1 MNLIRRQKNGEAKKK
16 SQEQPQKV
24 KTFSRSY
31 DYAPANAYR
40 ADRPVVPM
48 PLERETAV
56 PPVPDDTGEWKSSG
70 IPDSIELQDTLLTD
84 DSFVERAPHPEAE
97 PVPDNT
103 SVAEPEDSF
112 APVSETEPD
121 SAGSREYAP
130 KPASVAESIPGHGYA
145 DEYETESGM
154 EYEPEYGDEYEPEP
168 EFEDEDDTETE
179 PEEEYEPD
187 FAYHPEPEDGED
199 DYEAPEDVLADDED
213 DTGFEYEPESDDE
226 DDAEE
231 PGSGFPAGPGFAY
244 DPDREDETEQ
254 EDEPD
259 DDTENASGEGS
270 RTASLEALFPRL
282 ERTGRTTLSASWQS
296 LPQADGYD
304 VFFAPCGTEFGGVYR
319 TLPAGETSCVFSRLE
334 KKTVYKLR
342 VKPFSLQGGQKEY
355 IGETAVLRCITGGS
369 RKYTNAAEILPR
381 EDKLDLLVGEKR
393 KIGASVNGQEA
404 EKQVLTRGGVLR
416 YLSDDPSV
424 ASVSKE
430 GKVKGLRAGTCRVY
444 LIALTGVCAAVDI
457 TVLGSSESSGSVAFR
472 KKKYS
477 IKVGKKINLKK
488 KLAVRPEEGTAS
500 LKWKSSDK
508 DIAQVSKKGVVK
520 ARKKGRITVRVKS
533 SDGAHAKVRIRVNA
547 GGKQAQDPWKDIW
560 TDKDSRAE
568 K

>member
-16 SQEQPQKV
+16 SQEPPQKV
-24 KTFSRSY
+24 KTFFRTY

-40 ADRPVVPM
+40 TDRPVVPM

-56 PPVPDDTGEWKSSG
+56 PPVPDDAGEWRSSG

-84 DSFVERAPHPEAE
+84 ASFVERTPQPKAESASDIIPASEPREAFA
-97 PVPDNT
+97 
-103 SVAEPEDSF
+103 SVAG
-112 APVSETEPD
+112 TEPD
-121 SAGSREYAP
+121 PEESHEFITE
-130 KPASVAESIPGHGYA
+130 PASVTEDIPVRGYA

-168 EFEDEDDTETE
+168 EYEDENDTEAE
-179 PEEEYEPD
+179 PEEAYEPD

-199 DYEAPEDVLADDED
+199 EYEASEDALTDDED
-213 DTGFEYEPESDDE
+213 ETGFEYEPESDDE
-226 DDAEE
+226 DDMEE
-231 PGSGFPAGPGFAY
+231 SGSGFPAEPAY
-244 DPDREDETEQ
+244 AYEPDREDESEQ
-254 EDEPD
+254 EAEPD
-259 DDTENASGEGS
+259 DDTEDVSGDDS
-270 RTASLEALFPRL
+270 HTAALEALFPRL
-282 ERTGRTTLSASWQS
+282 ERTGRTSLSASWQS

-304 VFFAPCGTEFGGVYR
+304 IFFAPCGTEFGSVYR

-342 VKPFSLQGGQKEY
+342 VKPFSLRGGQKEY

-369 RKYTNAAEILPR
+369 RKYTNAVEILPR

-393 KIGASVNGQEA
+393 KIGASVTGQEA

-430 GKVKGLRAGTCRVY
+430 GKVRGLRAGTCRVY

-457 TVLGSSESSGSVAFR
+457 TVLGSSESSGTVAFR

-477 IKVGKKINLKK
+477 IKVGKKINLNK
-488 KLAVRPEEGTAS
+488 KLAVRPEEGAAS

-508 DIAQVSKKGVVK
+508 DIAQVNRKGVVK

-533 SDGAHAKVRIRVNA
+533 SDGARAKVRIRVNA

-560 TDKDSRAE
+560 TDKDSRAG

>member
-1 MNLIRRQKNGEAKKK
+1 MAFALGQ
-16 SQEQPQKV
+16 SCPV
-24 KTFSRSY
+24 KCTV
-31 DYAPANAYR
+31 DYN
-40 ADRPVVPM
+40 
-48 PLERETAV
+48 
-56 PPVPDDTGEWKSSG
+56 
-70 IPDSIELQDTLLTD
+70 
-84 DSFVERAPHPEAE
+84 
-97 PVPDNT
+97 
-103 SVAEPEDSF
+103 
-112 APVSETEPD
+112 
-121 SAGSREYAP
+121 
-130 KPASVAESIPGHGYA
+130 
-145 DEYETESGM
+145 
-154 EYEPEYGDEYEPEP
+154 
-168 EFEDEDDTETE
+168 
-179 PEEEYEPD
+179 
-187 FAYHPEPEDGED
+187 
-199 DYEAPEDVLADDED
+199 
-213 DTGFEYEPESDDE
+213 
-226 DDAEE
+226 
-231 PGSGFPAGPGFAY
+231 
-244 DPDREDETEQ
+244 
-254 EDEPD
+254 
-259 DDTENASGEGS
+259 
-270 RTASLEALFPRL
+270 
-282 ERTGRTTLSASWQS
+282 
-296 LPQADGYD
+296 
-304 VFFAPCGTEFGGVYR
+304 
-319 TLPAGETSCVFSRLE
+319 
-334 KKTVYKLR
+334 
-342 VKPFSLQGGQKEY
+342 
-355 IGETAVLRCITGGS
+355 
-369 RKYTNAAEILPR
+369 
-381 EDKLDLLVGEKR
+381 
-393 KIGASVNGQEA
+393 VNGQEA